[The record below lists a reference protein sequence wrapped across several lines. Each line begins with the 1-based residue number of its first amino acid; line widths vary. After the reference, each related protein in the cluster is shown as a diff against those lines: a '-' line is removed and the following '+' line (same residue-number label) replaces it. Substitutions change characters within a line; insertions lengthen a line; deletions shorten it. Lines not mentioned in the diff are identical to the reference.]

1 MTADIKNKKNFLEY
15 ENMEVRFQMFSFF
28 YLINLYTT
36 STPRILYVKIVR
48 SIFGGDFI
56 MGQLVLVVDDS
67 GLNLRVAM
75 NILKEHFEVA
85 CANSGMAAL
94 DVIKKRIPDLILLDY
109 HMPHMDGFELIEKLK
124 ESEEYKD
131 IPIIMLTADND
142 RDTEVR
148 GFQAG
153 VMDFITKPFVDEI
166 MLQRVGRI
174 LELSRLQKNLQNEVS
189 VQTRKAEE
197 RRRQVERLSEEV
209 MKTLANTIDAKDTY
223 TNGHSLRV
231 AKYSKEIAKRAG
243 KSKEEQKEIYEMAL
257 LHDIGKIGVPDTI
270 INKDT
275 RLTDEEYEAIKQHPA
290 IGSDILKTIEEIPDI
305 MIGARWHHERYDGRG
320 YPDRLAGTEIPEQA
334 RIIGVADAYDAMTS
348 KRSYRNILSQE
359 IVRGE
364 IERGKCTQFDPVF
377 ADIMI
382 QMIDDDI
389 RYTMREKFKGEG

>member
-1 MTADIKNKKNFLEY
+1 
-15 ENMEVRFQMFSFF
+15 
-28 YLINLYTT
+28 
-36 STPRILYVKIVR
+36 
-48 SIFGGDFI
+48 
-56 MGQLVLVVDDS
+56 MGQTVLVVDDS

-75 NILKEHFEVA
+75 NILKEHFDVT
-85 CANSGMAAL
+85 CANSGPAAFE
-94 DVIKKRIPDLILLDY
+94 VMKKQIPDLILLDY
-109 HMPHMDGFELIEKLK
+109 HMPVMDGFQFIEKLR

-153 VMDFITKPFVDEI
+153 VMDFIAKPFVNEI
-166 MLQRVGRI
+166 MIQRVGRI
-174 LELSRLQKNLQNEVS
+174 LELSRLQRDLQSEVKI
-189 VQTRKAEE
+189 QTKKAEE
-197 RRRQVERLSEEV
+197 RRNQVEKLSEEV
-209 MKTLANTIDAKDTY
+209 MRTLANTIDAKDPY

-243 KSKEEQKEIYEMAL
+243 KSKEEQKEIYQMAL
-257 LHDIGKIGVPDTI
+257 LHDIGKIGVPDEI

-275 RLTDEEYEAIKQHPA
+275 RLTDEEYAAIRKHPA

-305 MIGARWHHERYDGRG
+305 MTGARWHHERYDGHG
-320 YPDRLAGTEIPEQA
+320 YPDGLAGTEIPEIA

-348 KRSYRNILSQE
+348 KRSYRNILSQDV
-359 IVRGE
+359 VRGE

-382 QMIDDDI
+382 QMIDEDI
-389 RYTMREKFKGEG
+389 KYTMREKFRGEV

>member
-1 MTADIKNKKNFLEY
+1 
-15 ENMEVRFQMFSFF
+15 
-28 YLINLYTT
+28 
-36 STPRILYVKIVR
+36 
-48 SIFGGDFI
+48 
-56 MGQLVLVVDDS
+56 MGELVLVIDDS

-85 CANSGMAAL
+85 CANSGMAGF
-94 DVIKKRIPDLILLDY
+94 DVMKKRIPDLILLDY
-109 HMPHMDGFELIEKLK
+109 HMPQMDGFEFIEKLR
-124 ESEEYKD
+124 EVEEYKD

-174 LELSRLQKNLQNEVS
+174 LELSRLQKNLEKEVS
-189 VQTRKAEE
+189 VQTKKAEE

-209 MKTLANTIDAKDTY
+209 MKTLANTIDAKDAY

-243 KSKEEQKEIYEMAL
+243 KTKEQQKEIYEMAL

-275 RLTDEEYEAIKQHPA
+275 RLTDDEYEAIKQHPA
-290 IGSDILKTIEEIPDI
+290 IGGDILKTIEEIPDI

-320 YPDRLAGTEIPEQA
+320 YPDGLAGTEIPEAA

-348 KRSYRNILSQE
+348 KRSYRNILSQD

-364 IERGKCTQFDPVF
+364 IERGKCTQFDPDF

-382 QMIDDDI
+382 QMIDEDI
-389 RYTMREKFKGEG
+389 RYTMREKFRGEIERNVD

>member
-1 MTADIKNKKNFLEY
+1 
-15 ENMEVRFQMFSFF
+15 
-28 YLINLYTT
+28 
-36 STPRILYVKIVR
+36 
-48 SIFGGDFI
+48 
-56 MGQLVLVVDDS
+56 MGQMVLVVDDS

-75 NILKEHFEVA
+75 NILKEHFDVT
-85 CANSGMAAL
+85 CANSGPAAF
-94 DVIKKRIPDLILLDY
+94 DVMKKQIPDLILLDY
-109 HMPHMDGFELIEKLK
+109 HMPVMDGFQFIEKLR
-124 ESEEYKD
+124 EMEEYKD

-153 VMDFITKPFVDEI
+153 VMDFIAKPFVNEI
-166 MLQRVGRI
+166 MIQRVGRI
-174 LELSRLQKNLQNEVS
+174 LELSRLQKNLEYEVK

-197 RRRQVERLSEEV
+197 RRNQVEKLSEEV

-243 KSKEEQKEIYEMAL
+243 KTKAKQKEIYQMAL
-257 LHDIGKIGVPDTI
+257 LHDIGKIGVPDDI

-275 RLTDEEYEAIKQHPA
+275 RLTDEEYAAIRKHPA

-320 YPDRLAGTEIPEQA
+320 YPDGLAGEEIPEIA

-348 KRSYRNILSQE
+348 KRSYRGILSQE
-359 IVRGE
+359 VVRGE
-364 IERGKCTQFDPVF
+364 IERGKGTQFDPFF

-382 QMIDDDI
+382 QMIDEDI
-389 RYTMREKFKGEG
+389 KYTMREKFKGEV

>member
-1 MTADIKNKKNFLEY
+1 
-15 ENMEVRFQMFSFF
+15 
-28 YLINLYTT
+28 
-36 STPRILYVKIVR
+36 
-48 SIFGGDFI
+48 
-56 MGQLVLVVDDS
+56 MGQTVLVVDDS

-75 NILKEHFEVA
+75 NILKDHFDVT
-85 CANSGMAAL
+85 CANSGPAAFE
-94 DVIKKRIPDLILLDY
+94 VMKKQIPDLILLDY
-109 HMPHMDGFELIEKLK
+109 HMPQMDGFEVIEKLK
-124 ESEEYKD
+124 EVDEYKD

-153 VMDFITKPFVDEI
+153 VMDFIAKPFVNEI
-166 MLQRVGRI
+166 MVQRVGRI
-174 LELSRLQKNLQNEVS
+174 LELSRLQKNLEYEVK
-189 VQTRKAEE
+189 VQTQEAEA
-197 RRRQVERLSEEV
+197 RRNQVEKLSEEV
-209 MKTLANTIDAKDTY
+209 MKTLANTIDAKDPY

-243 KSKEEQKEIYEMAL
+243 KTKQEQKEIYQMAL
-257 LHDIGKIGVPDTI
+257 LHDIGKIGVPDEI

-275 RLTDEEYEAIKQHPA
+275 KLTDEEYAEIRKHPA

-320 YPDRLAGTEIPEQA
+320 YPDGLAGEEIPEIA

-359 IVRGE
+359 VVRGE
-364 IERGKCTQFDPVF
+364 IERGKGTQFDPYF

-382 QMIDDDI
+382 QMIDEDI
-389 RYTMREKFKGEG
+389 RYTMREKFRGEV

>member
-1 MTADIKNKKNFLEY
+1 
-15 ENMEVRFQMFSFF
+15 
-28 YLINLYTT
+28 
-36 STPRILYVKIVR
+36 
-48 SIFGGDFI
+48 
-56 MGQLVLVVDDS
+56 MGQTVLVVDDS

-75 NILKEHFEVA
+75 NILKEHFDVT
-85 CANSGMAAL
+85 CANSGPAAL
-94 DVIKKRIPDLILLDY
+94 DVIKKQIPDLILLDY
-109 HMPHMDGFELIEKLK
+109 HMPVMDGFQFIEALR
-124 ESEEYKD
+124 EVEEYKD

-153 VMDFITKPFVDEI
+153 VMDFIAKPFVNEI
-166 MLQRVGRI
+166 MVQRVGRI
-174 LELSRLQKNLQNEVS
+174 LELSRLQKNLEVE
-189 VQTRKAEE
+189 VQIQTQKAEE
-197 RRRQVERLSEEV
+197 RRNQVEKLSEEV
-209 MKTLANTIDAKDTY
+209 MKTLANTIDAKDPY

-243 KSKEEQKEIYEMAL
+243 KTKAEQKEIYQMAL
-257 LHDIGKIGVPDTI
+257 LHDIGKIGVPDEI

-275 RLTDEEYEAIKQHPA
+275 RLTDEEFAKIRKHPA

-305 MIGARWHHERYDGRG
+305 MIGARWHHERYDGHG
-320 YPDRLAGTEIPEQA
+320 YPDGLAGTEIPEIA

-359 IVRGE
+359 VVRGE

-382 QMIDDDI
+382 QMIDEDI
-389 RYTMREKFKGEG
+389 KFTMREKFKGEV

>member
-1 MTADIKNKKNFLEY
+1 
-15 ENMEVRFQMFSFF
+15 
-28 YLINLYTT
+28 
-36 STPRILYVKIVR
+36 
-48 SIFGGDFI
+48 
-56 MGQLVLVVDDS
+56 MGQTVLVVDDS

-75 NILKEHFEVA
+75 NILKEHFDVT
-85 CANSGMAAL
+85 CANSGVAAFE
-94 DVIKKRIPDLILLDY
+94 VMKKQIPDLILLDY
-109 HMPHMDGFELIEKLK
+109 HMPVMDGFQFIEKLRGM
-124 ESEEYKD
+124 EEYKD

-153 VMDFITKPFVDEI
+153 VMDFIAKPFVNEI
-166 MLQRVGRI
+166 MVQRVGRI
-174 LELSRLQKNLQNEVS
+174 LELSRLQKNLESEVKI
-189 VQTRKAEE
+189 QTKKAEE
-197 RRRQVERLSEEV
+197 RRNQVEKLSEEV
-209 MKTLANTIDAKDTY
+209 MKTLANTIDAKDPY

-243 KSKEEQKEIYEMAL
+243 KSKAEQKEIYQMAL
-257 LHDIGKIGVPDTI
+257 LHDIGKIGVPDDI

-275 RLTDEEYEAIKQHPA
+275 RLTDEEYAAIRKHPA

-305 MIGARWHHERYDGRG
+305 MIGARWHHERYDGHG
-320 YPDRLAGTEIPEQA
+320 YPDGLAGTEIPEIA

-359 IVRGE
+359 VVRGE

-382 QMIDDDI
+382 AMIDEDI
-389 RYTMREKFKGEG
+389 KYTMREKFKGEV

>member
-1 MTADIKNKKNFLEY
+1 
-15 ENMEVRFQMFSFF
+15 
-28 YLINLYTT
+28 
-36 STPRILYVKIVR
+36 
-48 SIFGGDFI
+48 
-56 MGQLVLVVDDS
+56 MGQTVLVVDDS

-75 NILKEHFEVA
+75 NILKEHFDVT
-85 CANSGMAAL
+85 CANSGPAAFE
-94 DVIKKRIPDLILLDY
+94 VMKKQIPDLILLDY
-109 HMPHMDGFELIEKLK
+109 HMPVMDGFQFIEKLR

-153 VMDFITKPFVDEI
+153 VMDFIAKPFVNEI
-166 MLQRVGRI
+166 MIQRVGRI
-174 LELSRLQKNLQNEVS
+174 LELSRLQRDLQSEVRI
-189 VQTRKAEE
+189 QTKKAEE
-197 RRRQVERLSEEV
+197 RRNQVEKLSEEV
-209 MKTLANTIDAKDTY
+209 MRTLANTIDAKDPY

-243 KSKEEQKEIYEMAL
+243 KSKAEQKEIYQMAL
-257 LHDIGKIGVPDTI
+257 LHDIGKIGVPDEI

-275 RLTDEEYEAIKQHPA
+275 RLTDEEYAAIRKHPA

-305 MIGARWHHERYDGRG
+305 MTGARWHHERYDGHG
-320 YPDRLAGTEIPEQA
+320 YPDGLAGTEIPEIA

-348 KRSYRNILSQE
+348 KRSYRNILSQDV
-359 IVRGE
+359 VRGE

-382 QMIDDDI
+382 QMIDEDI
-389 RYTMREKFKGEG
+389 KYTMREKFRGEV

>member
-1 MTADIKNKKNFLEY
+1 
-15 ENMEVRFQMFSFF
+15 
-28 YLINLYTT
+28 
-36 STPRILYVKIVR
+36 
-48 SIFGGDFI
+48 
-56 MGQLVLVVDDS
+56 MGQTVLVVDDS

-75 NILKEHFEVA
+75 NILKEHFDVA
-85 CANSGMAAL
+85 CANSGTAAFE
-94 DVIKKRIPDLILLDY
+94 VMKKQIPDLILLDY
-109 HMPHMDGFELIEKLK
+109 HMPVMDGFQFIEKLRGT
-124 ESEEYKD
+124 EEYKD

-153 VMDFITKPFVDEI
+153 VMDFIAKPFVNEI
-166 MLQRVGRI
+166 MVQRVGRI
-174 LELSRLQKNLQNEVS
+174 LELSRLQKNLQYEVE

-197 RRRQVERLSEEV
+197 RRNQVEKLSEEV
-209 MKTLANTIDAKDTY
+209 MKTLANTIDAKDPY

-243 KSKEEQKEIYEMAL
+243 KTKQEQKEIYQMAL
-257 LHDIGKIGVPDTI
+257 LHDIGKIGVPDDI

-275 RLTDEEYEAIKQHPA
+275 RLTEEEYAAIRKHPA

-305 MIGARWHHERYDGRG
+305 MIGARWHHERYDGHG
-320 YPDRLAGTEIPEQA
+320 YPDGLAGTEIPEIA

-348 KRSYRNILSQE
+348 KRSYRNILAQDV
-359 IVRGE
+359 VRSE

-382 QMIDDDI
+382 QMIDEDI
-389 RYTMREKFKGEG
+389 KYTMREKFRGEV